1 LPKKKLLIKT
11 LHKSQST
18 LPPQPSAITI
28 INHIALPGKQRENKM
43 NKIIIY
49 ILLLIAALICWG
61 CQKTEEPKVVMQ
73 QYVVF
78 SISQVDPLFLKNG
91 DEVICPLDDAGN
103 IKSPTIAEVI
113 VNGVTYHPEV
123 YLLNGKL
130 YTQSIK
136 LALPDGS
143 EFSYN
148 ISGFALLESIGGD
161 IIMAT
166 PAKGSFYAEYVSA
179 GVDFDISVTP
189 FGKTEVPVEVL
200 CFLPDLAELFGF
212 NNKPDT
218 RLNPVNSSPDITLKI
233 FSLTNKNQ
241 TMKKCKQLCTWRL

>member
-1 LPKKKLLIKT
+1 MKTRTQIILSLIVALL
-11 LHKSQST
+11 
-18 LPPQPSAITI
+18 
-28 INHIALPGKQRENKM
+28 
-43 NKIIIY
+43 
-49 ILLLIAALICWG
+49 
-61 CQKTEEPKVVMQ
+61 CQACHKTEEPKVMME

-78 SISQVDPLFLKNG
+78 SISQVDPLFFKNG
-91 DEVICPLDDAGN
+91 DEVICPLDEAGN
-103 IKSPTIAEVI
+103 IKSPTVAEVI

-136 LALPDGS
+136 LALPDGA

-179 GVDFDISVTP
+179 GVDFDINVTP

-200 CFLPDLAELFGF
+200 CFLPEVAERFGF
-212 NNKPDT
+212 
-218 RLNPVNSSPDITLKI
+218 VNSQYTSI
-233 FSLTNKNQ
+233 SSSTNLQ
-241 TMKKCKQLCTWRL
+241 I

>member
-1 LPKKKLLIKT
+1 
-11 LHKSQST
+11 
-18 LPPQPSAITI
+18 
-28 INHIALPGKQRENKM
+28 M
-43 NKIIIY
+43 NKIIRY
-49 ILLLIAALICWG
+49 ILFLLAALICWG
-61 CQKTEEPKVVMQ
+61 CHKTEEPKVEMQ

-78 SISQVDPLFLKNG
+78 SISQIDPVLLKYD
-91 DEVICPLDDAGN
+91 DEIICPLDDIGN
-103 IKSPTIAEVI
+103 IKIPTVAEIVI
-113 VNGVTYHPEV
+113 NGNTYHPGV
-123 YLLNGKL
+123 YMLNDKL

-200 CFLPDLAELFGF
+200 CFLPEVAEHFGF
-212 NNKPDT
+212 G
-218 RLNPVNSSPDITLKI
+218 NSQNTSV
-233 FSLTNKNQ
+233 SSTNLQ
-241 TMKKCKQLCTWRL
+241 I

>member
-1 LPKKKLLIKT
+1 MSKKFK
-11 LHKSQST
+11 
-18 LPPQPSAITI
+18 
-28 INHIALPGKQRENKM
+28 
-43 NKIIIY
+43 Y
-49 ILLLIAALICWG
+49 ILFLLAALICWG
-61 CQKTEEPKVVMQ
+61 CHKNEEPKVMME

-78 SISQVDPLFLKNG
+78 SISQVDPVLFKYD
-91 DEVICPLDDAGN
+91 DEIICPLDEAGN
-103 IKSPTIAEVI
+103 IKSPTVAEVI
-113 VNGVTYHPEV
+113 VNGITYYPEV

-166 PAKGSFYAEYVSA
+166 PAKGSFYAEYVSE
-179 GVDFDISVTP
+179 GVDFDINVTP

-200 CFLPDLAELFGF
+200 CFLPEVAERFGYS
-212 NNKPDT
+212 NIHYP
-218 RLNPVNSSPDITLKI
+218 RIS
-233 FSLTNKNQ
+233 FSTHLQ
-241 TMKKCKQLCTWRL
+241 I